1 LGDFYSTLGLAD
13 MWENEEQLEAD
24 RTVAKFLTA
33 IFIFT
38 AINLL
43 VSIVLTITTGPG
55 GIPDDTEWDMPST
68 NSEVSGSEAGEA
80 QNAGN
85 AQRAGAEA
93 LSQGSADAPRDSNLS
108 NLINSRRA
116 SATKPAKR
124 DEFTN
129 AEI

>member
-1 LGDFYSTLGLAD
+1 

-38 AINLL
+38 AINLF
-43 VSIVLTITTGPG
+43 VSIILTITTGPG
-55 GIPDDTEWDMPST
+55 GIPDETEWDMPSS

-108 NLINSRRA
+108 NLINNRRP

>member
-1 LGDFYSTLGLAD
+1 MGDFYSTLGLAD

-24 RTVAKFLTA
+24 RTVAKLLTA

-108 NLINSRRA
+108 NLINSRA

>member
-1 LGDFYSTLGLAD
+1 

-108 NLINSRRA
+108 NLINSRA